1 MVGMEQ
7 IVRRYLA
14 VLVSGDVAGL
24 ADLVAADVVIHGA
37 GTHVRGRHHVER
49 AVRQDGLTCT
59 GIDIHELFT
68 ADDRVVVYSTQRLRH
83 DTTGARVSL
92 SALKMYRLADG
103 RIVEFWGETDLYG
116 LMRQL
121 GRVPAEIVF

>member
-14 VLVSGDVAGL
+14 VFVSGDVAEL
-24 ADLVAADVVIHGA
+24 AELVAPDVVIHGA
-37 GTHVRGRHHVER
+37 GTHVQGRRYVEQ
-49 AVRQDGLTCT
+49 AVDQAGLTCT
-59 GIDIHELFT
+59 GIDIHEMFA

-83 DTTGARVSL
+83 DATGAPVSL

-121 GRVPAEIVF
+121 GKVPAEIAF